1 MRINGNDPRFDL
13 VVAGGTVVSS
23 AGRFAADVGV
33 RDGRIVALG
42 EELATAGA
50 EVIDASGSYVLPGVI
65 DPHVHPI
72 HAETFGTV
80 SEAAAVGGVTTL
92 LHFIYVESD
101 RGLVESLREAREEG
115 EATSL
120 LDFGL
125 HARLTDVPRRLPELP
140 AAVEMGVRSFKL
152 FTAYRSRGIMVEDD
166 DLFAAMQAIAD
177 VGGLAMT
184 HAENGAIIDVLE
196 SQFRATGRTR
206 AEDYPHSRPAIA
218 EAEAVH
224 RVAVLARVAGCPLYV
239 VHVSCIEALDEVTRA
254 RSSGQEIYG
263 ETCPQYLALDADEA
277 MPRFGMKAKIAP
289 PLRTRADIDEL
300 WRAVADRRIDI
311 IGSDHSAYSE
321 ADKTPAS
328 GSMLDAGFGA
338 PGLETMLP
346 LMHEEGVN
354 RGRITLER
362 MVEVLAEAPARI
374 FGLPAKGGV
383 MPGKDAD
390 LVIFDPEMEKT
401 ISDDDLHGRAYY
413 SLYAG
418 TKVRGVPR
426 TVLQRGAKIVEDGRL
441 VGGAGQGRFLPSQ
454 LGAAPASTPAQ
465 PLLAGAARR

>member
-1 MRINGNDPRFDL
+1 MRTNGSVTRFDL

-23 AGRFAADVGV
+23 AGQFTADIGV
-33 RDGRIVALG
+33 RDGRIVALAD
-42 EELATAGA
+42 ELSTTGA
-50 EVIDASGSYVLPGVI
+50 DVIDAGGCYVLPGVI

-72 HAETFGTV
+72 HAETFASV
-80 SEAAAVGGVTTL
+80 SEAAAIGGVTTM
-92 LHFIYVESD
+92 LHFIYVDSD
-101 RGLVESLREAREEG
+101 RGLVESLHEAREEG

-125 HARLTDVPRRLPELP
+125 HARLTEVPRRLPDLP
-140 AAVEMGVRSFKL
+140 AAVAMGVRSFKL

-177 VGGLAMT
+177 VGGIAMT

-196 SQFRATGRTR
+196 AQFRAAGRTR
-206 AEDYPHSRPAIA
+206 AEDYPLTRPAIA

-239 VHVSCIEALDEVTRA
+239 VHVSCVEALEEVTRA
-254 RSSGQEIYG
+254 RRSGQELYA
-263 ETCPQYLALDADEA
+263 ETCPQYLALDAEEA

-311 IGSDHSAYSE
+311 IGSDHSAYGE

-338 PGLETMLP
+338 PWLETMLP
-346 LMHEEGVN
+346 LLHAEGVN

-362 MVEVLAEAPARI
+362 RVEVLAEAPARI
-374 FGLPAKGGV
+374 FGLPAKGAV

-390 LVIFDPEMEKT
+390 LVIFDPAMEKT
-401 ISDDDLHGRAYY
+401 ISDSDLHGRAYY

-418 TKVRGVPR
+418 TTMRGVPR

-441 VGGAGQGRFLPSQ
+441 VGGSGQGRFVPSQ
-454 LGAAPASTPAQ
+454 LGAAPATAPAQ